1 MHLSDVHCS
10 QSAVHISAVHTSDTS
25 FGIQGLAFSW
35 FRSYLSNRLQFVY
48 IGNSKSPTFQSPIGV
63 PQGSVLG
70 PILFSLYI
78 SPIAEIA
85 ASYGLSQQQYADDT
99 QLYIAVSRLNLT
111 LHVQLLE
118 QCLTHLHTWFCLNG
132 LALNPDKSDTI
143 IFGTR
148 QRALTLLS
156 LTNID
161 VAGST
166 VSISP
171 T

>member
-1 MHLSDVHCS
+1 MVY
-10 QSAVHISAVHTSDTS
+10 HTLLLNRLDTS
-25 FGIQGLAFSW
+25 FGIHGLALSW
-35 FRSYLSNRLQFVY
+35 FRSYISNRLQFVY
-48 IGNSKSPTFQSPIGV
+48 IGNYKSPTFQSPIGV

-85 ASYGLSQQQYADDT
+85 ASYGLSQQQYADDM

-132 LALNPDKSDTI
+132 HALNSDKSDTI
-143 IFGTR
+143 IFGIR
-148 QRALTLLS
+148 Q
-156 LTNID
+156 
-161 VAGST
+161 
-166 VSISP
+166 
-171 T
+171 